1 MNIQALRRRR
11 SQCIEELA
19 ALPGWVGGS
28 LVQTRRVQAGTAR
41 PFRYLSRSVG
51 GRNRITYVAAGEMPA
66 FRAAVKAG
74 RRAAVLFDRI
84 CELTVAILKAEAK
97 CAAGGER

>member
-1 MNIQALRRRR
+1 VWFLRHK
-11 SQCIEELA
+11 CLEELA
-19 ALPGWVGGS
+19 ALAGWVGGS
-28 LVQTRRVQAGTAR
+28 RVQTRRVQSGKAK

-51 GRNRITYVAAGEMPA
+51 GRNRIPWVAASEMPA
-66 FRAAVKAG
+66 FRAAMKAG

-84 CELTVAILKAEAK
+84 GELTVAILTAEAK